1 MDPTTALLGFSL
13 AALLLTLTPGL
24 DTALVLRTAAV
35 EGGRQAMLAG
45 GGIVAGVLAWG
56 LIAAV
61 GLGAIL
67 AISQTAYALLQ
78 LAGAV
83 YLLWLGAVMLHRAVG
98 QRHRYL
104 PTEAFAP
111 GARPSRRWFL
121 RGLLTNLLNPKV
133 GVFYVSLLPQ
143 FLPEGVHVVAFS
155 ALLAGIH
162 AAMGLLWFAALVLA
176 TRPLARWLKQPAVQ
190 RSLDALTGATL
201 MLFGLRLALARQP

>member
-67 AISQTAYALLQ
+67 AVSQTAYAVLQ
-78 LAGAV
+78 LAGAA

-98 QRHRYL
+98 QRHHYL
-104 PTEAFAP
+104 STEAFAP

-176 TRPLARWLKQPAVQ
+176 TRPLARWLQQPAVQ
-190 RSLDALTGATL
+190 RSLNALTGATL